1 MKKHFIIIDDQ
12 DVFNILTKKV
22 LENSGI
28 SSNISMFNS
37 ASEALNFIKKFDKPT
52 DIVILLDIRMP
63 VMDGFEFL
71 NEMHSW
77 NDYSYEKMKIFM
89 LTSSLDEKDIQK
101 ASKYKNVLGFYSK
114 PLSPDI
120 IEKIGD
126 FLD

>member
-28 SSNISMFNS
+28 TDNISMFNS

-126 FLD
+126 FIE